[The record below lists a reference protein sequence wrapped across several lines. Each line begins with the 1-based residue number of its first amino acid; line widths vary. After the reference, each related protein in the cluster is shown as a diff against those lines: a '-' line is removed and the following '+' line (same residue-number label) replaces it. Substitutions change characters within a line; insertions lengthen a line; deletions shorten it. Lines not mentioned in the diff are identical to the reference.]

1 MKYLIIGGVAGGAT
15 TAARLRRN
23 DENAEIILFERGEYI
38 SYANCGL
45 PYYIGDT
52 IQDREQLFVKT
63 PEEFSQLFNM
73 EVRVSNEV
81 LNINRS
87 KKSVTVKKLVTG
99 EEYEETYDKLIL
111 SPGAEPIRPPIP
123 GINLPGIYTLRNV
136 PDTDAIKSYIEE
148 KKPKRAVIIGAGFIG
163 LEMAENLHK
172 QGIFVTIVEMS
183 EQVMNILD
191 YEMAAEVHQHLKVH
205 NVEFY
210 LKNGVSSISDKNNT
224 LTVTLNSGKELD
236 TDLIILSIGVK
247 PEIKLAVDS
256 ELEISDRGGI
266 VVNEHLL
273 TSDPDIY
280 ALGDAISYLNP
291 LTGTSAIVPLAGPAN
306 KQGRIVADNIVDGN
320 THKYKGTIATGIAKV
335 FDLTV
340 ASTGLSEK
348 LSKRENIK
356 YESIIIHPSSH
367 AGYYPDAIPM
377 SIKALFSPTD
387 GKLLGAQIVG
397 YDGVD
402 KRIDMIAAVISM
414 GGSIYDLE
422 ELEHAYAPPFSSAKD
437 PVNIIGFIAE
447 NIINGKTRIIQWH
460 ELDKIDRD
468 KLHLVDVRTSDE
480 FSLGT
485 IDGAVNIP
493 HTEMRSFLDSL
504 PRDKKIVLFCGV
516 GLRGYVAERILVQN
530 GFSDVCNL
538 TGGYKTYSLAT
549 MSQGNED
556 IFENDF
562 IGKDDVLYQVG
573 TAEETHSNAKVIEV
587 NACGMQCPGP
597 ILKLKTEM
605 DKLVPGDRLLEIASD
620 PGFAKDV
627 YSWANMT
634 GNKVISVDRE
644 GGKVKALLE
653 KGSAKTNQK
662 KNDVANGTSMVVFSD
677 DFDKALASFVIANGA
692 AASGKDVTLFFT
704 FWGLNVIKKH
714 NKSRVKKDFMGKMFG
729 LMLANNTFALK
740 LSKMNMGGLGAIM
753 MRKRMKAKG
762 VESLENMIQ
771 TAIDAG
777 VRLVGCQM
785 SMDIMGVSKEE
796 LLDEVEI
803 GGVATF
809 LESTESSQANLF
821 I

>member
-23 DENAEIILFERGEYI
+23 DENAEIILFERGKHI

-52 IQDREQLFVKT
+52 IQDRDQLFVKT

-73 EVRVSNEV
+73 EVRVLNEV
-81 LNINRS
+81 LSIDKV
-87 KKSVTVKKLVTG
+87 KKSVTVKNLATG
-99 EEYEETYDKLIL
+99 EEYEESYDKLVL

-136 PDTDAIKSYIEE
+136 PDTDSIKSYIED

-172 QGIFVTIVEMS
+172 LGIFVTIVEMS

-210 LKNGVSSISDKNNT
+210 LKNGVSSISDKNGS
-224 LTVTLNSGKELD
+224 LTVILNSGKELD
-236 TDLIILSIGVK
+236 ADLVILSIGVK
-247 PEIKLAVDS
+247 PEIKLASDA
-256 ELEISDRGGI
+256 ELEISERGGI

-306 KQGRIVADNIVDGN
+306 KQGRIVADNIVGGN
-320 THKYKGTIATGIAKV
+320 NRKYKGTIGTGIAKV

-340 ASTGLSEK
+340 ASTGISEK
-348 LSKRENIK
+348 LAKRENIK

-377 SIKALFSPTD
+377 SIKALFSPED

-402 KRIDMIAAVISM
+402 KRIDMIASVITM

-437 PVNIIGFIAE
+437 PVNIIGFIAD
-447 NIINGKTRIIQWH
+447 NIIQGKTKIIQWH
-460 ELDKIDRD
+460 ELQQMDHKT
-468 KLHLVDVRTSDE
+468 LHLIDVRTTDE
-480 FSLGT
+480 FPLGT
-485 IDGAVNIP
+485 IEGAVNIP
-493 HTEMRSFLDSL
+493 YTEMRDHLDEI
-504 PRDKKIVLFCGV
+504 PRDKKIILFCGV
-516 GLRGYVAERILVQN
+516 GLRGYVAERILLQH
-530 GFSDVCNL
+530 GYTDVYNL
-538 TGGYKTYSLAT
+538 TGGFKTYSLAT
-549 MSQGNED
+549 MTQGNED
-556 IFENDF
+556 IFESDY
-562 IGKDDVLYQVG
+562 IAKDDMLYQVG
-573 TAEETHSNAKVIEV
+573 TVADTHSDAKVVEV

-605 DKLVPGDRLLEIASD
+605 DKLSTGDKLLEIASD

-634 GNKVISVDRE
+634 GNKVLSVERD
-644 GGKVKALLE
+644 GGKVKALVE
-653 KGSAKTNQK
+653 KGSPKQNQK
-662 KNDVANGTSMVVFSD
+662 KSSGGNGTSMVVFSD
-677 DFDKALASFVIANGA
+677 DMDKALASFVIANGA
-692 AASGKDVTLFFT
+692 IASGKDVTLFFT
-704 FWGLNVIKKH
+704 FWGLNVIKRN
-714 NKSRVKKDFMGKMFG
+714 NKPKLKKDFMSKMFG
-729 LMLANNTFALK
+729 LMLPGSSLGLK
-740 LSKMNMGGLGAIM
+740 LSKLNMGGLGSKM
-753 MRKRMKAKG
+753 MRMQMKVKG
-762 VESLENMIQ
+762 VDSLESMIQ
-771 TAIDAG
+771 TAIDSG
-777 VRLVGCQM
+777 VRLVACQM
-785 SMDIMGVSKEE
+785 SMDIMGVDEKE
-796 LLDEVEI
+796 LIDGVEI

-809 LESTESSQANLF
+809 LESTETSQANLF